1 MAGGVIGVRDETAF
15 LEAWQRGVTI
25 AGPQFFGD
33 GSGAGRTKWDLAPR
47 VEDIEEFIGV
57 LSSGEATFL
66 AAMVSFYNGRVGGEL
81 LTMLSGGYAVGLA
94 DIAGGLD
101 PVRRG
106 VIADLLLSYAGW

>member
-1 MAGGVIGVRDETAF
+1 
-15 LEAWQRGVTI
+15 
-25 AGPQFFGD
+25 
-33 GSGAGRTKWDLAPR
+33 
-47 VEDIEEFIGV
+47 
-57 LSSGEATFL
+57 
-66 AAMVSFYNGRVGGEL
+66 MVSFYNGRVGGEL